1 MPLMTKKGLRALMY
15 EAMRD
20 GEVVDMPWDYEMYF
34 DYDRSV
40 FHMHSTDSMNP
51 NDFDA
56 TMDEIIDLYE
66 DLWEGSERNYRYA
79 IDAAVSENG
88 YLTLDWVEF
97 KYNPDSKTLFADDL
111 YTITPIHDLDEFK
124 RFMEG

>member
-1 MPLMTKKGLRALMY
+1 MPLITKKGLMTLMY

-20 GEVVDMPWDYEMYF
+20 GEAVDMPWDYEMHF

-56 TMDEIIDLYE
+56 TMEEIIDLYE
-66 DLWEGSERNYRYA
+66 DLWIGDERNYRYA

-97 KYNPDSKTLFADDL
+97 KYDLDSKTLFADDL

>member
-1 MPLMTKKGLRALMY
+1 MPLITKKGLMTLMY

-20 GEVVDMPWDYEMYF
+20 GEVVDMPWDYEMHF

-56 TMDEIIDLYE
+56 TMEEIIDLYE
-66 DLWEGSERNYRYA
+66 DLWAGSERNYQYA

-97 KYNPDSKTLFADDL
+97 KYDPDSKTLFADDL
-111 YTITPIHDLDEFK
+111 YTIRPIHDLDEFK

>member
-1 MPLMTKKGLRALMY
+1 MPLMTKKGLRVLMY

-20 GEVVDMPWDYEMYF
+20 GEVVDMPWDYEMHF

-56 TMDEIIDLYE
+56 TMEEIIYLYE
-66 DLWEGSERNYRYA
+66 DLWIGDERNYRYA

-97 KYNPDSKTLFADDL
+97 KYDPDSKTLFADDL